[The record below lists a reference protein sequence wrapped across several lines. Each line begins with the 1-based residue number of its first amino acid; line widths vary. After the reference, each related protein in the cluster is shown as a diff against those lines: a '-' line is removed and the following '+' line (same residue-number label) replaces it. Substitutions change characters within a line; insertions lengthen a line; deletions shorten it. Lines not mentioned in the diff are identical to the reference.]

1 MASQPANTEISVL
14 RTFRTRVQTRRNASI
29 KEVTQRLGDV
39 VVMAPGEEIDTYN
52 VIDTAGA
59 VTPGPNP
66 AWRFGMPVT
75 VESRVRAGVSDVVGA
90 VADLDFPQQI
100 VGTRHDLF
108 FHKTAGN
115 LTDDLHAEVRAASPP
130 PRGLFRAV

>member
-39 VVMAPGEEIDTYN
+39 VVMAPGEEIDTFN

-66 AWRFGMPVT
+66 AWRYGMPVT
-75 VESRVRAGVSDVVGA
+75 VESRDRASVGTVVGA
-90 VADLDFPQQI
+90 VSGLDFPQQI

-115 LTDDLHAEVRAASPP
+115 LTDDLHEEVRQASPP